1 MNKAMSGMC
10 ATTLVAISVLLS
22 GCAISSDGLVPE
34 ESVAVGRQIQKS
46 VRVMP
51 VDGGRASSFGR
62 EAYITNEKMH
72 SAIVQALIDSGLFVD
87 VTTDGDADLNLF
99 SEIITLSTE
108 GGLSPLY
115 AIVMQYW
122 VEDARTGEEL
132 WRDGVNTRH
141 QVQWNDAFAGGTRII
156 MAVEGATQKNLTA
169 LIEGLDSS
177 DIR

>member
-1 MNKAMSGMC
+1 MN
-10 ATTLVAISVLLS
+10 TTLSENRTAVLVVVSVLIS
-22 GCAISSDGLVPE
+22 GCAISSDGLIPE
-34 ESVAVGRQIQKS
+34 EPVPVTRQIDKS
-46 VRVMP
+46 VKVMP
-51 VDGGRASSFGR
+51 VQGGRASSFGR

-72 SAIVQALIDSGLFVD
+72 SAIVQALIDSDLFKD
-87 VTTDGDADLNLF
+87 VVSEGDADLHLF

-122 VEDARTGEEL
+122 MEDPRTGEEV

-141 QVQWNDAFAGGTRII
+141 QVQWNDAFAGGTRVI

-169 LIEGLDSS
+169 LIEELDKSG
-177 DIR
+177 IR